1 MLFEKVGKNNDV
13 CIGDL
18 REEIFSE
25 LDKVSSVDSS
35 EYDDWMDK
43 LSGLV
48 SLALDHLE
56 HRSIWLELATLQ
68 LKNSLTLDTV
78 PIDLHIERLIEVE
91 NQTSIYESGWQQDPA
106 SYDGPL
112 PEDQTSKGTKL
123 TY

>member
-1 MLFEKVGKNNDV
+1 MLFEKVGKNNE
-13 CIGDL
+13 ISIEDL
-18 REEIFSE
+18 REEILSE
-25 LDKVSSVDSS
+25 LDKVS
-35 EYDDWMDK
+35 MDK

-56 HRSIWLELATLQ
+56 HRSLWLELVTLQ
-68 LKNSLTLDTV
+68 LKNSLTLDSL
-78 PIDLHIERLIEVE
+78 PIDLHMERLIEVE
-91 NQTSIYESGWQQDPA
+91 NKTLIYESGWQQDPD